1 MGLRATQPIPAACYH
16 YTHGDHHISDEI
28 KHKNTRTPARLISTR
43 STLLMECRTGNLVA
57 RLVGMKMN
65 RIAIET
71 GATLKS
77 RPCFSAAFRPYVIL
91 RYTSY
96 LMVGVRGFEPPTSSS
111 RTKRASHCATPRLYT
126 PRRAANRSRDW
137 AGLCWGNSIIPQ
149 RVHVGLTGTAESGR
163 RIKTVVRQAYP
174 ERT

>member
-1 MGLRATQPIPAACYH
+1 MQSLQPITIELGISHSYLTPTVSEKTVGVRATQPIPAACYH
-16 YTHGDHHISDEI
+16 YTHGGYHIADEI
-28 KHKNTRTPARLISTR
+28 KHKNTRTPARLISTG
-43 STLLMECRTGNLVA
+43 STLLTECRTGNLVA

-111 RTKRASHCATPRLYT
+111 RTKRASHCATPRNQPRYYTLY
-126 PRRAANRSRDW
+126 RQHRNVSD
-137 AGLCWGNSIIPQ
+137 
-149 RVHVGLTGTAESGR
+149 H
-163 RIKTVVRQAYP
+163 RI
-174 ERT
+174 